1 MSQPPVYQPNGYE
14 AMVFFILLLAIGS
27 AAFGYVVGKNDKDS
41 YLDRQQQSQHI
52 EHRETNSNDE
62 TPGKK

>member
-14 AMVFFILLLAIGS
+14 AIVLLLFLAIGS

-41 YLDRQQQSQHI
+41 FLNRQQQSQHI
-52 EHRETNSNDE
+52 EQKEANSNSE
-62 TPGKK
+62 LL

>member
-14 AMVFFILLLAIGS
+14 AIILLLLLAIGS

-41 YLDRQQQSQHI
+41 YLDRQQQSQYI
-52 EHRETNSNDE
+52 EHRKANSNGE
-62 TPGKK
+62 TY

>member
-14 AMVFFILLLAIGS
+14 AIFLLLFLAIGS

-41 YLDRQQQSQHI
+41 YLGRQQQSQSI
-52 EHRETNSNDE
+52 EHRQENSNRE
-62 TPGKK
+62 LL